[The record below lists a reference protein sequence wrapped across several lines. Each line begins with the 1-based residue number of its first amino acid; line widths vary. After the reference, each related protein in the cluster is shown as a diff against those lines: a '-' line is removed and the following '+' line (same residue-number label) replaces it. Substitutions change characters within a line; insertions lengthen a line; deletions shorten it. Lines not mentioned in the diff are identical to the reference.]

1 MIVHRWGILRKAI
14 PMNISLTKT
23 SALVVAL
30 CKLHNFCIDENDIGI
45 TKPIADDSL
54 DIALP
59 GGLDLNA
66 FAALPEGRAAGSDS
80 VNDMTYQHETDRIN
94 DLLDGGDHMD
104 DVPRSQVR
112 LRGTRAGGA
121 ASPLPFQVMLKYV
134 EDQGFQRPL
143 GGRRA
148 R

>member
-1 MIVHRWGILRKAI
+1 
-14 PMNISLTKT
+14 MNISLMKT

-54 DIALP
+54 DIALH

-66 FAALPEGRAAGSDS
+66 FAAFPEGTAAGSDG
-80 VNDMTYQHETDRIN
+80 VDDMTYQHETDRIN

-104 DVPRSQVR
+104 DVPRSQV
-112 LRGTRAGGA
+112 
-121 ASPLPFQVMLKYV
+121 
-134 EDQGFQRPL
+134 
-143 GGRRA
+143 
-148 R
+148 